1 MPLAAFRLQG
11 RDITPLE
18 SDAAS
23 PDELTRRLPR
33 GLYTTFST
41 NHNGTRV
48 LGLTAHLERLYA
60 STESAPAPSAS
71 RADLR
76 RALSRLAASNA
87 PGESRFRLLMSA
99 ADGTVYVI
107 VQPFTPLAKEIY
119 ERGVKVITA
128 DLVRHDARLKD
139 SGFITESQS
148 ARTRVSGDVFEVL
161 LTKNG
166 KIYEGMTSN
175 FYAVLPV
182 IASDGRVGRVFAEA
196 VSRSSEAIPARS
208 SVIARNEAISSLGRG
223 LLRRVGVSVRK
234 ERYPSTS
241 SGHRSTTDP
250 PRNDGATLVT
260 ARTGILLGV
269 TRRAVLRL
277 ARGEGMS
284 IRYRAPRVDENFA
297 EAFLTS
303 SSRGVVPIISIDGIG
318 VGEGRVGAW
327 TKRLSLA
334 YQAYVEERSESL

>member
-18 SDAAS
+18 SDATS

-48 LGLTAHLERLYA
+48 LGLAAHLDRLYV
-60 STESAPAPSAS
+60 PALDVNPSAS

-76 RALSRLAASNA
+76 LALAKLALDSA
-87 PGESRFRLLMSA
+87 PGESRFRLLLSA
-99 ADGTVYVI
+99 TDGMVVVI
-107 VQPFTPLAKEIY
+107 VQPFTPLPRDIY
-119 ERGVKVITA
+119 EHGVNVVTA
-128 DLVRHDARLKD
+128 DLVRHDPRRKD

-148 ARTRVSGDVFEVL
+148 ARMKVGGDVFEVL
-161 LTKNG
+161 LTRGG

-175 FYAVLPV
+175 FYVVLPPV
-182 IASDGRVGRVFAEA
+182 PQDSSC
-196 VSRSSEAIPARS
+196 VS
-208 SVIARNEAISSLGRG
+208 
-223 LLRRVGVSVRK
+223 
-234 ERYPSTS
+234 
-241 SGHRSTTDP
+241 
-250 PRNDGATLVT
+250 GAGQNKFCGTLVT

-277 ARGEGMS
+277 ARGEGMD
-284 IRYRAPRVDENFA
+284 ILYRAPRLDENLA

-303 SSRGVVPIISIDGIG
+303 SSRGVVPIISIDGSG
-318 VGEGRVGAW
+318 VGEGTVGVW
-327 TKRLSLA
+327 TKRLINA
-334 YQAYVEERSESL
+334 YQAYVEERSESLIGD

>member
-48 LGLTAHLERLYA
+48 LGLTAHLDRLYI
-60 STESAPAPSAS
+60 PALDVNPSAS

-76 RALSRLAASNA
+76 LALAKLALDSA
-87 PGESRFRLLMSA
+87 PGESRFRLILSA
-99 ADGTVYVI
+99 SDGTVVVI

-119 ERGVKVITA
+119 ERGVKVVTA
-128 DLVRHDARLKD
+128 DLVRHDPRLKD

-148 ARTRVSGDVFEVL
+148 ARTKVGGDIFEVL
-161 LTKNG
+161 LTRGG
-166 KIYEGMTSN
+166 KIYEGITSN
-175 FYAVLPV
+175 FYAVPQDSSCV
-182 IASDGRVGRVFAEA
+182 ASRQDESCG
-196 VSRSSEAIPARS
+196 
-208 SVIARNEAISSLGRG
+208 
-223 LLRRVGVSVRK
+223 
-234 ERYPSTS
+234 
-241 SGHRSTTDP
+241 
-250 PRNDGATLVT
+250 TLVT

-277 ARGEGMS
+277 ARGQGMS
-284 IRYRAPRVDENFA
+284 IHYRAPRLDENLA

-303 SSRGVVPIISIDGIG
+303 SSRGVVPIISIDGRG
-318 VGEGRVGAW
+318 VGEGTVGAW
-327 TKRLSLA
+327 TKRLMNA
-334 YQAYVEERSESL
+334 YQAYVEERSESLIGD